1 MTTCVEVKNGEGL
14 KVGWDTARRGKRG
27 NVLSSGKCFLGKCLH
42 GKCFLEKYFYGKC
55 LWMVLVIFWMDCM
68 IRSYCWITP
77 KYQQKCL
84 TIFNVHFTLW
94 RACIVMCS
102 NSKVPLNYGQHC
114 GMVWRS
120 FCLRMRIFLET
131 IWTLDLLLFGHKWWW
146 NDLPMKEEKSRI
158 QHNSSLGSEL
168 GRWWWNPNQGLIEIP
183 GNNFGW

>member
-27 NVLSSGKCFLGKCLH
+27 NVLSSGKCFFGKCLH
-42 GKCFLEKYFYGKC
+42 GKCFLGKYFYGKC

-77 KYQQKCL
+77 KSQQKCL
-84 TIFNVHFTLW
+84 TIFNVYFTLW

-102 NSKVPLNYGQHC
+102 ISKVPFNYGQHC

-131 IWTLDLLLFGHKWWW
+131 IWTLDLLFLVTNGDEMIYQWKR
-146 NDLPMKEEKSRI
+146 KRAE
-158 QHNSSLGSEL
+158 SSTIVRLVVSWGDD
-168 GRWWWNPNQGLIEIP
+168 GGTPTKAW
-183 GNNFGW
+183 